1 MISSI
6 SNIIYIFSCIS
17 NKNKKRALFQ
27 ILLSIFVSQI
37 EILNIFFIAKFLD
50 LIQSNNYYSEIIFF
64 QNLNIFQLG
73 FICLIVILFTMFLN
87 VFNIF
92 CSSKLA
98 ALLGTEITLKTFNRQ
113 ISSDWI
119 IQSETSSAEKIAN
132 INNTGS
138 ILSNVFT
145 PLFESIS
152 SLLSSLAILFSIVW
166 FGGSYS
172 LSIIIFMLVAY
183 FFISIIFA
191 KRLKTINKRLVL
203 LNNGQ
208 FSIMNDAYNSTRFNS
223 TSEITN
229 NHFSNFKKVM
239 TELRGYSADI
249 NFIVSSPKSILEGI
263 GIALAIGLTL
273 ILFRYENEK
282 AFTIL
287 GILAIG
293 VQRLLPR
300 ANSLYQAFARIKSN
314 ISITNKLTEVLK
326 LKKDPALDLI
336 KNNLK
341 KKSVLKT
348 KKLTIKNL
356 SYKFGED
363 LILNYPDNSFS
374 KGEYLG
380 LIGKSGS
387 GKSTLLDLLSGLR
400 EPFKGTIS
408 LDNKSIWDDVRLRA
422 SWRDSIGIAEQDPF
436 IFEKSI
442 FFNITFLTE
451 NHLND
456 DELYKLKKCL
466 EVSRVEDFC
475 NFNSLLKEYKTNVK
489 EYGGNL
495 SGGMKQRIGL
505 CRALF
510 QAKSWLII
518 DEATSFLDMSTESL
532 IIDGL
537 KNEFRD
543 LGIIASAH
551 RKSMIDSFD
560 RCIEI

>member
-1 MISSI
+1 MIPSI
-6 SNIIYIFSCIS
+6 SNIFYIFSCIS
-17 NKNKKRALFQ
+17 NKNKQRALFQ

-152 SLLSSLAILFSIVW
+152 SLLSSLAILFSIIW

-203 LNNGQ
+203 LNKGQ

-273 ILFRYENEK
+273 ILFNMIMK
-282 AFTIL
+282 KH
-287 GILAIG
+287 
-293 VQRLLPR
+293 LL
-300 ANSLYQAFARIKSN
+300 
-314 ISITNKLTEVLK
+314 
-326 LKKDPALDLI
+326 
-336 KNNLK
+336 
-341 KKSVLKT
+341 
-348 KKLTIKNL
+348 
-356 SYKFGED
+356 
-363 LILNYPDNSFS
+363 
-374 KGEYLG
+374 
-380 LIGKSGS
+380 
-387 GKSTLLDLLSGLR
+387 
-400 EPFKGTIS
+400 
-408 LDNKSIWDDVRLRA
+408 
-422 SWRDSIGIAEQDPF
+422 
-436 IFEKSI
+436 
-442 FFNITFLTE
+442 FL
-451 NHLND
+451 
-456 DELYKLKKCL
+456 
-466 EVSRVEDFC
+466 
-475 NFNSLLKEYKTNVK
+475 
-489 EYGGNL
+489 
-495 SGGMKQRIGL
+495 
-505 CRALF
+505 
-510 QAKSWLII
+510 
-518 DEATSFLDMSTESL
+518 
-532 IIDGL
+532 
-537 KNEFRD
+537 EF
-543 LGIIASAH
+543 
-551 RKSMIDSFD
+551 
-560 RCIEI
+560 